1 MKIKQ
6 KVGISGRVDIE
17 KYNTRTGELVEK
29 REGKNMLLNSYLNG
43 YFEEGYPLL
52 SSDVFSA
59 CMLGDSNTAVART
72 QTGVQGSTLASKAS
86 KAVDT
91 SLIALMNRGWD
102 TKNTFTGHGGDVYS
116 VNFHPDPNSN
126 LAISGSYDDTAKIF
140 EYDTTAGT
148 TTEMATFTGHNTRVY
163 SANFHPD
170 PNSNLAISGSWDN
183 TVKIFEYDTTAG
195 TTTEV
200 ATFTGHNSYV
210 SSVNFHP
217 DPNSN
222 LAISGSWD
230 NTVKIFEYDT
240 TAGTTTEVAT
250 FTGHGSDINSV
261 NFHPDPNSNL
271 AISGSYD
278 ETAKI
283 FEYDTTAGTTTEVAT
298 FTGHGG
304 DVYSVNFHPDPNS
317 NLAISGSYDDTAK
330 IFEYDTTAGTTT
342 EMATFTGH
350 NTRVYSANFHPDPN
364 SNLAISGSWDNT
376 VKIFEYDTTAGTTTE
391 VATFTGHNSYVSSVN
406 FHPDPNSNLA
416 ISGSWDNTVK
426 IFEILTDKKN
436 TISANGEWVFEAGE
450 GTGTIREIFLQAD
463 FSGYPLY
470 GSDTPVARK
479 VISPEIV
486 KDEYHEIILKWT
498 IEITKPDLGWSGTLS
513 DVGMSG
519 ENISYE
525 LTLGNQSLA
534 QNTGFIKPL
543 SWNINQNN
551 TADVFLRTFEMNT
564 EPTSIEATK
573 LTGDYYET
581 QIDRVSTYQILK
593 TYTASQY
600 KIEYRVTLDVDDS
613 NTANIGGLRLEND
626 GTESSL
632 RVLFDPKLP
641 KTDTYR
647 LHFDFEYQ
655 LNPN

>member
-17 KYNTRTGELVEK
+17 KYDTRTGELVEK

-43 YFEEGYPLL
+43 YFEEGYSLL
-52 SSDVFSA
+52 SSDVFST

-102 TKNTFTGHGGDVYS
+102 TKNTFTGHSD
-116 VNFHPDPNSN
+116 
-126 LAISGSYDDTAKIF
+126 LA
-140 EYDTTAGT
+140 
-148 TTEMATFTGHNTRVY
+148 Y

-170 PNSNLAISGSWDN
+170 PNSNLAISGS
-183 TVKIFEYDTTAG
+183 
-195 TTTEV
+195 
-200 ATFTGHNSYV
+200 
-210 SSVNFHP
+210 
-217 DPNSN
+217 
-222 LAISGSWD
+222 
-230 NTVKIFEYDT
+230 
-240 TAGTTTEVAT
+240 
-250 FTGHGSDINSV
+250 SD
-261 NFHPDPNSNL
+261 D
-271 AISGSYD
+271 
-278 ETAKI
+278 
-283 FEYDTTAGTTTEVAT
+283 
-298 FTGHGG
+298 
-304 DVYSVNFHPDPNS
+304 
-317 NLAISGSYDDTAK
+317 
-330 IFEYDTTAGTTT
+330 
-342 EMATFTGH
+342 
-350 NTRVYSANFHPDPN
+350 
-364 SNLAISGSWDNT
+364 
-376 VKIFEYDTTAGTTTE
+376 
-391 VATFTGHNSYVSSVN
+391 
-406 FHPDPNSNLA
+406 
-416 ISGSWDNTVK
+416 TVK

-463 FSGYPLY
+463 FSGYPFY

-513 DVGMSG
+513 GVGMSG

-626 GTESSL
+626 GTASSL

-655 LNPN
+655 LNPS

>member
-170 PNSNLAISGSWDN
+170 PNSNLAISGS
-183 TVKIFEYDTTAG
+183 F
-195 TTTEV
+195 
-200 ATFTGHNSYV
+200 
-210 SSVNFHP
+210 
-217 DPNSN
+217 
-222 LAISGSWD
+222 
-230 NTVKIFEYDT
+230 
-240 TAGTTTEVAT
+240 
-250 FTGHGSDINSV
+250 
-261 NFHPDPNSNL
+261 
-271 AISGSYD
+271 
-278 ETAKI
+278 
-283 FEYDTTAGTTTEVAT
+283 
-298 FTGHGG
+298 
-304 DVYSVNFHPDPNS
+304 
-317 NLAISGSYDDTAK
+317 DD
-330 IFEYDTTAGTTT
+330 
-342 EMATFTGH
+342 
-350 NTRVYSANFHPDPN
+350 
-364 SNLAISGSWDNT
+364 T

-655 LNPN
+655 LNPS